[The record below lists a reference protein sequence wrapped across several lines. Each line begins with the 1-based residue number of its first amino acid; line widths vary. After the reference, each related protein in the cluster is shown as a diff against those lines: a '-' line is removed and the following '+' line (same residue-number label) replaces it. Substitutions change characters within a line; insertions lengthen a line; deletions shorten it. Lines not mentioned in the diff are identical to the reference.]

1 MRSTAPSGLDGDGI
15 GNPGLRSPQAH
26 CALGYRMTHLRRL
39 GAAHAQQGCRRFD
52 HYGTLCAEGESGAAD
67 RRRQE
72 CRLYSY
78 LILHLR
84 RLGVATVERAKVGK
98 ALKGRSRAGRLDAS
112 FRSCPIWVAPSG
124 LDYF

>member
-26 CALGYRMTHLRRL
+26 CALG
-39 GAAHAQQGCRRFD
+39 
-52 HYGTLCAEGESGAAD
+52 
-67 RRRQE
+67 
-72 CRLYSY
+72 Y

-124 LDYF
+124 LDHF